1 MRLSCLLLW
10 CAALVFSGCHPGP
23 IIDAGAKQPT
33 VGGTIAGLVTTSD
46 RLVPVPGRV
55 VTAIDTKTGARFD
68 VTTADNGG
76 YTVKVPEGT
85 YRIQIEL
92 RAGETLVKQ
101 PGETRVRN
109 SDLDAQRD
117 FMITVK
123 AAPLRQ

>member
-1 MRLSCLLLW
+1 
-10 CAALVFSGCHPGP
+10 
-23 IIDAGAKQPT
+23 
-33 VGGTIAGLVTTSD
+33 
-46 RLVPVPGRV
+46 
-55 VTAIDTKTGARFD
+55 
-68 VTTADNGG
+68 
-76 YTVKVPEGT
+76 VKVPEGT

-92 RAGETLVKQ
+92 RAGEMLVKQ